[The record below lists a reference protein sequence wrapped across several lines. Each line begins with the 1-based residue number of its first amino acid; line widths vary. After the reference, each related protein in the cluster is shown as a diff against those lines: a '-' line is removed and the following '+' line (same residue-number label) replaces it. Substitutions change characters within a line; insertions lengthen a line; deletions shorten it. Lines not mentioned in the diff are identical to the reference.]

1 MAETMRALVWD
12 GNPYPEGLSMR
23 DFPKPEVKPGW
34 VLVEVK
40 ALGICGTDLHY
51 FQGFGRE
58 LIRDDKLPFPFGH
71 ESAGVVVEVGEGVDG
86 IRVGDRVIGE
96 PVHACPELGI
106 EPPCPACET
115 GRYEICVNHSTVGI
129 PFGEGLTGGYGRYAA
144 FHQSRI
150 FHLPD
155 KLTVQEAINAEPL
168 ACAVHGVDA
177 GQPALGDTVAV
188 VGAGVI
194 GLETIQC
201 LCAAGAARI
210 MAVAKYPFQAEAARR
225 VGATDVICL
234 EDASD
239 PVAAVREIS
248 GSWGPDQVY
257 ECVGGES
264 DALQQSIDMC
274 CRGGTVILMGVFSGV
289 RPLNLLT
296 WLVKEVTII
305 PVNAYSRTGYHRHFE
320 TSLDMLASGRVQ
332 AKPLV
337 THVFDIEDWKMG
349 LEAAYDKR
357 TSHMIKGVFTRP

>member
-1 MAETMRALVWD
+1 
-12 GNPYPEGLSMR
+12 
-23 DFPKPEVKPGW
+23 
-34 VLVEVK
+34 
-40 ALGICGTDLHY
+40 
-51 FQGFGRE
+51 
-58 LIRDDKLPFPFGH
+58 
-71 ESAGVVVEVGEGVDG
+71 
-86 IRVGDRVIGE
+86 
-96 PVHACPELGI
+96 
-106 EPPCPACET
+106 
-115 GRYEICVNHSTVGI
+115 
-129 PFGEGLTGGYGRYAA
+129 
-144 FHQSRI
+144 
-150 FHLPD
+150 
-155 KLTVQEAINAEPL
+155 
-168 ACAVHGVDA
+168 
-177 GQPALGDTVAV
+177 
-188 VGAGVI
+188 
-194 GLETIQC
+194 
-201 LCAAGAARI
+201 
-210 MAVAKYPFQAEAARR
+210 

-234 EDASD
+234 EDASS

-274 CRGGTVILMGVFSGV
+274 CRGGKVILMGVFSGV

-305 PVNAYSRTGYHRHFE
+305 PVNAYSRTGYHRQFE